1 MLHCPVMPDDPLKDW
16 LTKTEAAAFLR
27 VSEKTVERLAT
38 KGDVRRTTRKRHGVR
53 PLPVYNP
60 DDLQKVKDSQ
70 TAQVQVVPQAE
81 AGQTQALA
89 PRVDL
94 PSFLQSLVN
103 GADVPLRDKLF
114 LSVKEATRFSGLPES
129 TIRRLLRSGKLPG
142 VKTGGW
148 RIKRSDLEQV
158 DLRHIE
164 DMSDT
169 PV

>member
-27 VSEKTVERLAT
+27 VSEKTIERLAT
-38 KGDVRRTTRKRHGVR
+38 KGHLRRTTRKRHGVR

-129 TIRRLLRSGKLPG
+129 TIRRCSGAGSSPAS
-142 VKTGGW
+142 
-148 RIKRSDLEQV
+148 KRAAGESNAPTLNKS
-158 DLRHIE
+158 I
-164 DMSDT
+164 
-169 PV
+169 